1 MPFQKCNKLSPGG
14 KIGNKGGRPKKKD
27 VEIREAAAEIA
38 RRYIE
43 DRINPLM
50 ESYFKL
56 IKGRTVKYYD
66 KTGELSR
73 EEEVIDTRAVCH
85 AVDTILPKAA
95 QQIEVSGAVG
105 VFRIDAFDPRNP
117 DRPRL
122 INNTDDDTDDNAES
136 ASPRN

>member
-66 KTGELSR
+66 KKTGELIH
-73 EEEVIDTRAVCH
+73 EEEVIDSRAVCH
-85 AVDTILPKAA
+85 AVDIILPKAA
-95 QQIEVSGAVG
+95 QHIDITGAVG
-105 VFRIDAFDPRNP
+105 V
-117 DRPRL
+117 
-122 INNTDDDTDDNAES
+122 
-136 ASPRN
+136 